1 MADTQTRTPPTNR
14 LVIDRLH
21 EIADLLAL
29 QGANPFRVGAY
40 RRAADTVG
48 GLDVDVAELVARD
61 GIQGL
66 MDLPAIG
73 SGIARTIYEIVTTGR
88 SSQLDR
94 LRGSADPVALF
105 QSVPGIGPELARRI
119 HETLH
124 IDSLE
129 ALELAAH
136 DGRLEQV
143 PGVGPRRAAAIRGA
157 LTTLLGRRVPRRSD
171 ATGLEPPVAMIL
183 DVDREYR
190 DKAQGGRLPTIA
202 PHRFNPEGK
211 DWLPVLHTRRDGW
224 QFTALYSNTAQ
235 AHRLG
240 RTHDWVVVYFY
251 DDHHQ
256 EGQRTVVTETRGPLA
271 GRRVVRGREREC
283 RAYYAGHPSASSTA
297 ESR

>member
-73 SGIARTIYEIVTTGR
+73 SGIARTIHEIVTTGR

-157 LTTLLGRRVPRRSD
+157 LTTLLGRRVPRRGD

-240 RTHDWVVVYFY
+240 RTRDWVVVYFY

-283 RAYYAGHPSASSTA
+283 RTYYAGHPSASSRA